1 MASAFANYVF
11 PQLDIR
17 EEAGLDG
24 RRQAEG
30 SVNERR
36 VYVFVFLLFLGQISV
51 ILSEEVPL
59 WLQCWGAV
67 SGPLRQCRSTE

>member
-36 VYVFVFLLFLGQISV
+36 VYVFVLFLGQISG

-59 WLQCWGAV
+59 WRQCWGAV
-67 SGPLRQCRSTE
+67 

>member
-17 EEAGLDG
+17 QEAGLDG
-24 RRQAEG
+24 SRQAEG
-30 SVNERR
+30 SLNECRIH
-36 VYVFVFLLFLGQISV
+36 VLVLFLFLGQISV

-67 SGPLRQCRSTE
+67 

>member
-1 MASAFANYVF
+1 MSSVFANYVF

-17 EEAGLDG
+17 KEAGLDG

-30 SVNERR
+30 SMNERR
-36 VYVFVFLLFLGQISV
+36 VYVFVLFLFLGQISV
-51 ILSEEVPL
+51 ILPEEVPL

-67 SGPLRQCRSTE
+67 